1 MQLDYYAECDYNYI
15 RNKKQEVN
23 KMKKGLGLMLVLLL
37 ACGLLVAGCGSNSGG
52 EQTSD
57 NQQEANQETA
67 QTASVGEL
75 TKENPITVNKEEG
88 SITFLGQVNG
98 KYFYEPTRHAAVF
111 VDGGNGDKAV
121 FRGFVNHED
130 FYNALI
136 EIGAKAGEN
145 MTLENKEQ
153 THVEGDAFDITVTWT
168 GAEKEVTI
176 DEAIKDSNGTPIDIR
191 FGGNLTNALD
201 KKTGCLIC
209 LDSCPV
215 GITSNAA
222 YTYGAVEKT
231 KEVGFTGNKDV
242 LPADGTYVAITM
254 KLKK

>member
-1 MQLDYYAECDYNYI
+1 MKRIKTLFLLSMLSMSMLMFVGCSKTEAE
-15 RNKKQEVN
+15 KP
-23 KMKKGLGLMLVLLL
+23 
-37 ACGLLVAGCGSNSGG
+37 A
-52 EQTSD
+52 
-57 NQQEANQETA
+57 ET
-67 QTASVGEL
+67 TETEKVEGVGDL
-75 TKENPITVNKEEG
+75 TKENPIQVNKEEG
-88 SITFLGQVNG
+88 TVTFLAQVNG

-111 VDGGNGDKAV
+111 ADGSNGEKAV

-130 FYNALI
+130 LYNGLI

-145 MTLENKEQ
+145 MTLDNKETTNVQ
-153 THVEGDAFDITVTWT
+153 GDAFDVSVNWT
-168 GAEKEVTI
+168 GAEKAVTI

-191 FGGNLTNALD
+191 FGGNLKTAMD

-222 YTYGAVEKT
+222 YTYGSVEKT
-231 KEVGFTGNKDV
+231 KTVEFMGNKDI
-242 LPADGTYVAITM
+242 LPEDGTYVTVTM